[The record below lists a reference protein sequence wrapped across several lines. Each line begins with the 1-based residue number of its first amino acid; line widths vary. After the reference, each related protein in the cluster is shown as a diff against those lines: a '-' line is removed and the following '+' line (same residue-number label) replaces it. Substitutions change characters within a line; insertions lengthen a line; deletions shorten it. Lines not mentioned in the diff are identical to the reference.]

1 MKSNNKSSKSKIL
14 FGGKIKSGD
23 RVKVIAGKDRGKKG
37 KVLQVFALR
46 NRVSVEGVN
55 LAIKHLRPKRQGE
68 KGQKIEFPAPMN
80 ASNLQL
86 LCPKC
91 NKPTRV
97 KYKLLAKV
105 GDKRQNKV
113 RVCSKCKELID

>member
-1 MKSNNKSSKSKIL
+1 MKSKNMKSKAI

-23 RVKVIAGKDRGKKG
+23 RVKVIAGKDKGKKG

-46 NRVSVEGVN
+46 NRVSVEGIN

-68 KGQKIEFPAPMN
+68 KGQKIEFPAPMD

-91 NKPTRV
+91 NRPARI
-97 KYKLLAKV
+97 KYKILAKV
-105 GDKRQNKV
+105 ENKRQNKV